1 MQVHTGHIYYEPEH
15 ATTDQADQADQADQV
30 LELVRK
36 DERH

>member
-15 ATTDQADQADQADQV
+15 ATTDQADQADQV